1 MTKPSPRRILMAEDN
16 PHDHYLLLEAFS
28 TERLDVDVQCVS
40 DGNQLLSRLR
50 GLRNSADNAFHLVLL
65 DVNLPCLSAEEVLSI
80 LRSEHKTVDVPIVV
94 LSSMV
99 PDQQKHRLAEL
110 GVHTILS
117 KPLDL
122 DEYLELAKTLDSI
135 IQNATS

>member
-1 MTKPSPRRILMAEDN
+1 MAEDN

-28 TERLDVDVQCVS
+28 TEQLDVDVQCVS

-50 GLRNSADNAFHLVLL
+50 GLRNSADNNFHLVLL

-80 LRSEHKTVDVPIVV
+80 LRSEQNTVDVPIVV

-135 IQNATS
+135 IQDAQP